1 MTSSVFS
8 QVILPLSLFVIMFG
22 MGLSLRVADFTRV
35 ARFPR
40 AVLLGSVGQMLL
52 LPLMG
57 FAVAAWLLPT
67 PALAIGLVLLAA
79 CPGGTTSNLVT
90 YLARGDLAL
99 SVSLTAI
106 SSLLTLVTI
115 PLITGL
121 AFVAFADARTQ
132 VEVPVS
138 TMMGALFLIT
148 LLPVMLGMG
157 VRARAERVAAWL
169 EPKVN
174 VFGALFLVF
183 LIVVIVAQQGET
195 MITQV
200 ADTGLATLV
209 LNAGMMGIGFGLA
222 RAFRLNADQ
231 STSITLEIGI
241 QNSTLAIL
249 VATTFLGNAQMA
261 VPAAVYSLVMYLS
274 GAAVVGWRYRQRQQ
288 LQGAVLP
295 ENDPA

>member
-8 QVILPLSLFVIMFG
+8 QLVLPLCLFIIMFG

-35 ARFPR
+35 ARYPG
-40 AVLLGSVGQMLL
+40 AVVLGTLGQMVL

-57 FAVAAWLLPT
+57 FAIAAWLLPT

-99 SVSLTAI
+99 SISLTAI
-106 SSLLTLVTI
+106 SSLLTIVTI

-121 AFVAFADARTQ
+121 AFWTFADERTA
-132 VEVPVS
+132 VEVPVF
-138 TMMGALFLIT
+138 TMMAALFAIT
-148 LLPVMLGMG
+148 LLPVMIGM
-157 VRARAERVAAWL
+157 VIRARADRLAAWL
-169 EPKVN
+169 EPKIN

-183 LIVVIVAQQGET
+183 LIVVIVAKQGST
-195 MITQV
+195 IITQV
-200 ADTGLATLV
+200 ASSGVATLA
-209 LNAGMMGIGFGLA
+209 LNIAMMSIGFLAA
-222 RAFRLNADQ
+222 RAFRLNGDQ
-231 STSITLEIGI
+231 STSITIEIGI

-249 VATTFLGNAQMA
+249 VATSFLNNPEIA

-274 GAAVVGWRYRQRQQ
+274 GGVVVGLRRRQRR
-288 LQGAVLP
+288 LALATTPGGVA
-295 ENDPA
+295 